1 MQKEAKRGKNQK
13 GGNLKRK
20 ECVMMSRKSE
30 ITIEKGN
37 RKVKMQDGLILG
49 TLKYSSW
56 SGAESCQHSNLD

>member
-1 MQKEAKRGKNQK
+1 MGVVCKKEAKRGKNQK

-49 TLKYSSW
+49 TLKYSS
-56 SGAESCQHSNLD
+56 